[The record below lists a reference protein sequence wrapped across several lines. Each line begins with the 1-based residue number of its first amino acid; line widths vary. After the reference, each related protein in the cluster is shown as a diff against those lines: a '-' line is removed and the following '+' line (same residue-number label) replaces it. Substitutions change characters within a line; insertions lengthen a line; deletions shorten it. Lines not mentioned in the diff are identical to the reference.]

1 MKQPIFLTLI
11 LLTIIAFAVDMA
23 TGSVAVPLR
32 DVVRILLGQSPARAT
47 WTTIVLT
54 IRLPKALTA
63 ALAGAALAASG
74 LQMQTLFRN
83 PLAGPFVLGIS
94 AGASLGVALV
104 VVGAAALAPVA
115 VLGNTSVALA
125 ATLGAMAVMLL
136 VLAVAHSVTG
146 RAALLIVGLMVGYAA
161 GALVSILLYFA
172 RAEDVQAYVIWTFGS
187 FGGVTWPQL
196 RVMAL
201 AVGLGLLLALAA
213 IKPLDALL
221 LGETYASS
229 MGVDVPRAR
238 TLLIV
243 STALLAGAVTAFC
256 GPIAFLGVA
265 VPHLARGIMRTS
277 SHRTL
282 MPGVVLTGALVALLA
297 DILAS
302 LPGQATV
309 LPLNAITSL
318 MGAPVVIWIIL
329 RRQHTLSTEGL

>member
-32 DVVRILLGQSPARAT
+32 DVVRILLGQPPARAT

-115 VLGNTSVALA
+115 ILGNTSVALA

-201 AVGLGLLLALAA
+201 AVGLGLLLAVAA

-277 SHRTL
+277 SHRAL
-282 MPGVVLTGALVALLA
+282 MPGVVLTGALAALLA